1 MVNEY
6 LDPLPLRYTDSFI
19 ALRSDY
25 KNNWKEKNKYWFLL
39 QPTNQIDFLIPSEGK
54 HYCDTKFKINSLLK
68 AAEMYFYGI
77 FDCVRCQQQ
86 GVIWQHG
93 GTRMCLFF

>member
-39 QPTNQIDFLIPSEGK
+39 QPTNQID
-54 HYCDTKFKINSLLK
+54 
-68 AAEMYFYGI
+68 
-77 FDCVRCQQQ
+77 
-86 GVIWQHG
+86 
-93 GTRMCLFF
+93 